1 MPDRVRHDGISAFM
15 DGHYLSK
22 RKNGN
27 RQMAQLAVYI
37 DDKLARRLDDA
48 GKMAGKSKS
57 KWVAEAIERSLQDV
71 WPEGLFDL
79 AGSWE
84 GTSDPDQIMR
94 IIRTGNQRTF
104 LCRSGQE

>member
-1 MPDRVRHDGISAFM
+1 LR
-15 DGHYLSK
+15 
-22 RKNGN
+22 
-27 RQMAQLAVYI
+27 
-37 DDKLARRLDDA
+37 
-48 GKMAGKSKS
+48 
-57 KWVAEAIERSLQDV
+57 DV

-84 GTSDPDQIMR
+84 GTLEPNQIMR